1 MRRESERPRSAKD
14 INVKA
19 AVAVS
24 ASGDKGGSAC
34 RPGLPAASDAKERVP
49 DASKSEE
56 AKAKAD
62 DQ

>member
-24 ASGDKGGSAC
+24 ASGDKGGSAY
-34 RPGLPAASDAKERVP
+34 RRGLSVPSDAKEHVP
-49 DASKSEE
+49 DAGKSEE
-56 AKAKAD
+56 RKAKAD